1 MLFTVCLLTSAIL
14 TNLADIASAVSSAR
28 QGLDFRTVG
37 SVLTVS
43 HGKSALVMLSDGVG
57 SMVFRDTSKGRAS
70 LALSPGNVVQAVG
83 KIAVNEY
90 GFPAANCAEFSVL
103 SPGSPPEVIHVTAAQ
118 LQSKAHA
125 GKLVRVGGTVRE
137 VFRDEIDP
145 KYLCLT
151 LTDEGTTFHASI
163 CDDMERND
171 LLQSLL
177 DARITL
183 TGICSRRRN
192 GLRKLFGW
200 EVSICQ
206 IDSIV
211 PPLENPYDAPLIAE
225 EEVSSP
231 ADVAQLG
238 KRRTIGRV
246 IAVRSGKDVVILI
259 RDATGSI
266 REIRPRS
273 KDLPRHDD
281 VIEAVGYAETDLYR
295 INLTDAIWRRTPP
308 VGIGS
313 DTTPSKVSAPV
324 MLTDGKG
331 NLKIDPTYHGRLVTL
346 RGTLMD
352 VPSSTSPQSV
362 MTLNSENF
370 TIPVDVSANR
380 NALTRLSV
388 GCEIE
393 VTGTC
398 IVESKNWR
406 PHSALPRT
414 TGITIVPRTED
425 DLVVLARPPWWTPR
439 KLLIVI
445 SSLLLALAGFI
456 VWNRILNRLVVRRS
470 RALLKEQ
477 LALAEA
483 ELKVGERTRLAIEL
497 HDSLSQNLA
506 AVACQIAATESAVA
520 IDRDEA
526 IKNIQATE
534 RMLLSCR
541 TELRRCLWDLRNDTL
556 EERNMTEVVR
566 KVLKPVIGNAELRIR
581 FNVPRSR
588 LDDSTVHAII
598 SIVRELVSNAV
609 QHGHAAHV
617 TVAGDLTDGVLAFS
631 VSDSGTGFDPAN
643 CNGPGEGHF
652 GLEGIRERVERLRG
666 EFTLESAVSSGTRA
680 RIRFR
685 IGLQDAE
692 EENP

>member
-1 MLFTVCLLTSAIL
+1 
-14 TNLADIASAVSSAR
+14 
-28 QGLDFRTVG
+28 
-37 SVLTVS
+37 
-43 HGKSALVMLSDGVG
+43 
-57 SMVFRDTSKGRAS
+57 
-70 LALSPGNVVQAVG
+70 
-83 KIAVNEY
+83 
-90 GFPAANCAEFSVL
+90 
-103 SPGSPPEVIHVTAAQ
+103 
-118 LQSKAHA
+118 
-125 GKLVRVGGTVRE
+125 
-137 VFRDEIDP
+137 
-145 KYLCLT
+145 
-151 LTDEGTTFHASI
+151 
-163 CDDMERND
+163 
-171 LLQSLL
+171 
-177 DARITL
+177 
-183 TGICSRRRN
+183 
-192 GLRKLFGW
+192 
-200 EVSICQ
+200 
-206 IDSIV
+206 
-211 PPLENPYDAPLIAE
+211 
-225 EEVSSP
+225 
-231 ADVAQLG
+231 
-238 KRRTIGRV
+238 
-246 IAVRSGKDVVILI
+246 
-259 RDATGSI
+259 
-266 REIRPRS
+266 
-273 KDLPRHDD
+273 
-281 VIEAVGYAETDLYR
+281 
-295 INLTDAIWRRTPP
+295 
-308 VGIGS
+308 
-313 DTTPSKVSAPV
+313 
-324 MLTDGKG
+324 
-331 NLKIDPTYHGRLVTL
+331 
-346 RGTLMD
+346 MD

>member
-1 MLFTVCLLTSAIL
+1 MLLTVCLLTSAIL
-14 TNLADIASAVSSAR
+14 TNLADIASAVSTAR
-28 QGLDFRTVG
+28 QGQDFRAVG
-37 SVLTVS
+37 SLLSVS
-43 HGKSALVMLSDGVG
+43 HGKSALVMLSDGIG
-57 SMVFRDTSKGRAS
+57 STVFRDTTKGRSS
-70 LALSPGNVVQAVG
+70 LSLSPGNVVQAVG
-83 KIAVNEY
+83 KIGVNEY
-90 GFPAANCAEFSVL
+90 GFPAANCNRFSVL

-177 DARITL
+177 DTRITL
-183 TGICSRRRN
+183 TGICSRRRS

-200 EVSICQ
+200 EISICR

-211 PPLENPYDAPLIAE
+211 PPLEDPYDAPLIVE
-225 EEVSSP
+225 DEVSSP

-238 KRRTIGRV
+238 KRRAIGRV

-259 RDATGSI
+259 RDASGSI
-266 REIRPRS
+266 HEIRPRS

-295 INLTDAIWRRTPP
+295 INLTDAIWRRTTVIKTDP
-308 VGIGS
+308 
-313 DTTPSKVSAPV
+313 DTPSIVSAPA

-352 VPSSTSPQSV
+352 VPNSTSPQSV

-398 IVESKNWR
+398 VVESKNWR

-439 KLLIVI
+439 KFLVIV

-477 LALAEA
+477 LALTEA

-526 IKNIQATE
+526 IKNIRAAE

-556 EERNMTEVVR
+556 EERNMTDVVQ

-581 FNVPRSR
+581 FNVLRSR

-598 SIVRELVSNAV
+598 SIIRELVSNAV
-609 QHGHAAHV
+609 QHGRATHV
-617 TVAGDLTDGVLAFS
+617 VVAGDLTDGVLAFS
-631 VSDSGTGFDPAN
+631 VSDNGTGFDPAA
-643 CNGPGEGHF
+643 CDGPGEGHF

-685 IGLQDAE
+685 TGLQDAE
-692 EENP
+692 EERP